1 MGLIRFRCYAMP
13 SRVRANSLVIRFR
26 DRPVQP
32 LRHLSGAGFTGLT
45 RSPQIAGPVF
55 GPVSSLHSP
64 HFLLDEGL
72 RETTVAL
79 RGHHRRVIE
88 QLLKGCEASA
98 ALGPPASEC
107 VTELVDVEAI
117 ETGHSLHSVGE
128 VVRPVVRTELSNPG
142 AELVPQGHAQGNAPD
157 PS

>member
-1 MGLIRFRCYAMP
+1 RAAVPPGCAACIAPAGPETPRARGPGMSPQHAFATHCTWPATPAQDLAPCLLAERGGFEPP
-13 SRVRANSLVIRFR
+13 SPRKEANGFR

-79 RGHHRRVIE
+79 RGHHRRVTE
-88 QLLKGCEASA
+88 QLL
-98 ALGPPASEC
+98 
-107 VTELVDVEAI
+107 
-117 ETGHSLHSVGE
+117 
-128 VVRPVVRTELSNPG
+128 
-142 AELVPQGHAQGNAPD
+142 
-157 PS
+157 